1 MIKRYFK
8 NGAVLSLL
16 SSMLFATQFPLI
28 KLGLGHIPA
37 QYGAILECLFTGLLC
52 LISARLLGHSV
63 RVIFNKE
70 LVISGLLN
78 AAGLIFLFEGLAR
91 VHPGIL
97 GLIGRLYF
105 VYAMLISYL
114 YFQEQPNRL
123 EMFLIALAILGVFL
137 VSFQMGQTGSTSIGS
152 ALGIIFAFLYPALFA
167 IQNAVIKPIVKRFDT
182 STVLLNT
189 KAYALIPLLIYGV
202 LRNTSGESSFSL
214 TGVGIIFCSTF
225 LSTFLGLLLFYKAL
239 AIATFRLAN
248 LMKAAEPVF
257 VLLFSCVLFPVALT
271 PQNVIGTLLIL
282 ASVGFVAFTQHLQVA
297 EQRR

>member
-1 MIKRYFK
+1 MLKRYSN

-52 LISARLLGHSV
+52 LMSARLLGHSIK
-63 RVIFNKE
+63 VIFSKE
-70 LVISGLLN
+70 LLIAGALN
-78 AAGLIFLFEGLAR
+78 AAGLICLFEGLAR
-91 VHPGIL
+91 VNPAVI

-114 YFQEQPNRL
+114 YFQERPSRV

-137 VSFQMGQTGSTSIGS
+137 VSFQTGGTTTGS

-167 IQNAVIKPIVKRFDT
+167 IQNAVIKPIVTRINT
-182 STVLLNT
+182 SSVLLNT
-189 KAYALIPLLIYGV
+189 KVYALVPLLAYGL
-202 LRNTSGESSFSL
+202 LRQTSGDHSFSL

-225 LSTFLGLLLFYKAL
+225 LSTFLGLLLFYRAL
-239 AIATFRLAN
+239 GITTFRLAN
-248 LMKAAEPVF
+248 LMKVTEPVF
-257 VLLFSCVLFPVALT
+257 VLLFSYALFPVELS
-271 PQNVIGTLLIL
+271 PQNLAGTLLIL
-282 ASVGFVAFTQHLQVA
+282 ASVGYVAFMQSGQLA
-297 EQRR
+297 KQRG